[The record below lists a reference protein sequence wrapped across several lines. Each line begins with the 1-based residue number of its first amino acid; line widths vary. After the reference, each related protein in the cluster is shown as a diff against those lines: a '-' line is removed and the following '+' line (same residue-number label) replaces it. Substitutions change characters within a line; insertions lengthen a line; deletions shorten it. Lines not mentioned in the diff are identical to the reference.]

1 MNHTL
6 IRSSDNVFFFLHKMA
21 FSFTRT
27 LTQITRMRRFT
38 FLTNQHMLLNANRE
52 DLNLDSYNDY
62 KYFEFC

>member
-1 MNHTL
+1 MC
-6 IRSSDNVFFFLHKMA
+6 FFFLHKMA

-38 FLTNQHMLLNANRE
+38 FLTYQQMLLNANRE